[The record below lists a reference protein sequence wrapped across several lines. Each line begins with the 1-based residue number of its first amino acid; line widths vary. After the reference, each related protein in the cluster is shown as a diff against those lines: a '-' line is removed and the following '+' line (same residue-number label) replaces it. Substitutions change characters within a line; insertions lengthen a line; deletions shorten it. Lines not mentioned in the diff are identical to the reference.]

1 MQKIL
6 TGCGICF
13 LLMLFLALSACEK
26 SPEAEA
32 SGRPEPAAVEVGA
45 VRVKASRVSLA
56 TELPGRTAAFKVAE
70 IRPQVTG
77 IIKKRLFT
85 EGVDVKAGQ
94 VLYLIDPAIYQAA
107 YSRAKA
113 ELARAEADLS
123 TLRLRE
129 ERYRGLVDIN
139 AVSKQEYDD
148 TRAALEQAEAQ
159 VAAARAALDSARINL
174 DYTEV
179 KAPISGHIGRS
190 AVTVGALVTANQ
202 PAALAVIHQLD
213 PVYVDVTR
221 STSEL
226 LSLKRKLAG
235 GRLTNGGPESAE
247 VSLLLETGETYSE
260 TGRLQ
265 FSDVSVDPSTGSV
278 ILRSLFPNPDRILLP
293 GMFVRAVVKE
303 GDMEDAILVP
313 QQGVARNP
321 KGEAVALVVN
331 DDDKVEQRQLEVGRA
346 IGDKWLVSSGL
357 SVGDRL
363 IVEGLQKVRVGDPVV
378 VDMIEEQGQSSEA
391 TADLSSDSS
400 NGGEI

>member
-1 MQKIL
+1 
-6 TGCGICF
+6 
-13 LLMLFLALSACEK
+13 
-26 SPEAEA
+26 
-32 SGRPEPAAVEVGA
+32 V
-45 VRVKASRVSLA
+45 
-56 TELPGRTAAFKVAE
+56 
-70 IRPQVTG
+70 RPQVTG

-85 EGVDVKAGQ
+85 EGDDVKAGQ
-94 VLYLIDPAIYQAA
+94 VLYLIDPATYQAA

-148 TRAALEQAEAQ
+148 TRAALKQAEAQ
-159 VAAARAALDSARINL
+159 VEAARAALETARINL

-202 PAALAVIHQLD
+202 PAALSVIHQLD

-247 VSLLLETGETYSE
+247 VSLLLETGEIYSE
-260 TGRLQ
+260 TGHLQ

-303 GDMEDAILVP
+303 GDMDDAILVP

-331 DDDKVEQRQLEVGRA
+331 EEGLVEQRQLEVDRA

-363 IVEGLQKVRVGDPVV
+363 IVEGLQKVRVGDPVE
-378 VDMIEEQGQSSEA
+378 VDIIQEQGRSREETAEHSSESA
-391 TADLSSDSS
+391 

>member
-85 EGVDVKAGQ
+85 EGDDVKAGQ
-94 VLYLIDPAIYQAA
+94 VLYLIDPATYQAA
-107 YSRAKA
+107 HSRAKA
-113 ELARAEADLS
+113 ELARAEADRS

-148 TRAALEQAEAQ
+148 TRAALDQAEAQ
-159 VAAARAALDSARINL
+159 VKAAQAALETARINL